1 MVKENTYLK
10 GNVCISKGFMDVVL
24 HFDIGVEEKPHVPR
38 FGFCHVLS
46 PFNKREGIHDSVSVT
61 RIAFKD

>member
-1 MVKENTYLK
+1 MFVFLK
-10 GNVCISKGFMDVVL
+10 VSWTLFL

-38 FGFCHVLS
+38 FGLCHVLS
-46 PFNKREGIHDSVSVT
+46 PFNKREGIHDSVSVK